1 LNFICKDV
9 YLKTENYSTKF
20 TNQIPDGKIL
30 RIPIAHGEGNYFA
43 DDETIKKLNDN
54 NQIIFRY
61 CTPEGEITARANP
74 NGAMQ
79 NIAGIINE
87 NGNVLGMMPHPER
100 LSDKQLG
107 GDDGLFIFKSI
118 INTLK

>member
-1 LNFICKDV
+1 
-9 YLKTENYSTKF
+9 
-20 TNQIPDGKIL
+20 
-30 RIPIAHGEGNYFA
+30 
-43 DDETIKKLNDN
+43 
-54 NQIIFRY
+54 
-61 CTPEGEITARANP
+61 
-74 NGAMQ
+74 MQ